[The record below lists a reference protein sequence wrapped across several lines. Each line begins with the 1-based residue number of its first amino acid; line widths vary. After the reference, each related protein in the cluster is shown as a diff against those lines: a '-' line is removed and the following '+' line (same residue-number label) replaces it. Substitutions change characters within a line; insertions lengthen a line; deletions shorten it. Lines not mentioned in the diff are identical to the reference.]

1 MEWNWSCL
9 SFCLFVCLFAHAPI
23 HSFRVDLHRD
33 LNQGN
38 EGTARGRQGCGGGM
52 GDRVYTARVP
62 LAGFEGLAKRLPRA
76 CRGLANRHALVFVV
90 PAGGSA
96 NGQTKCLSCFDFLPV
111 DPTSPTTLARML
123 LNLEVQGETR
133 HREMSLAGGRR
144 RESWVF
150 QGEAPDCVNRAKVG
164 SHVTHTHTHTHT
176 HTNGRRVHR

>member
-1 MEWNWSCL
+1 M
-9 SFCLFVCLFAHAPI
+9 
-23 HSFRVDLHRD
+23 
-33 LNQGN
+33 G
-38 EGTARGRQGCGGGM
+38 
-52 GDRVYTARVP
+52 GDRVYRARVP
-62 LAGFEGLAKRLPRA
+62 LAGFE
-76 CRGLANRHALVFVV
+76 GLANRHALVFVV

-150 QGEAPDCVNRAKVG
+150 QGEAPDCVNRAKEYSRGYDVG
-164 SHVTHTHTHTHT
+164 ISLYGNSCETYADALVRHLL
-176 HTNGRRVHR
+176 G